1 MPGGVMVIS
10 RRAERAARAAL
21 LAAAAVVSACAP
33 QPVPPAFQE
42 QTVEETEYRIAPAD
56 LLTVRVWKNPELSVD
71 AAPVLPDG
79 TYTVPLAG
87 TVSAKGLT
95 AAELEDIIAERLA
108 EYIAAPDVSVIVA
121 QVNSKRVSVVGEVNR
136 NGPQTLSINAR
147 VVDAIAGAGGF
158 TTFANRRKV
167 KVIRSTPEGEIE
179 FRFNYKAYEAGN
191 APGTNVRLQS
201 GDIVVVS
208 D

>member
-1 MPGGVMVIS
+1 MVHRS
-10 RRAERAARAAL
+10 CAEATRRAAL
-21 LAAAAVVSACAP
+21 LLSAALAAAACAP

-56 LLTVRVWKNPELSVD
+56 LLSVRVWKNPELSVD
-71 AAPVLPDG
+71 SAPVLPDG
-79 TYTVPLAG
+79 SYTVPLAG

-95 AAELEDIIAERLA
+95 AAELEDVLSERLS
-108 EYIAAPDVSVIVA
+108 EYIAAPEVSVIVI

-136 NGPQTLSINAR
+136 NGPQTLSVNAR
-147 VVDAIAGAGGF
+147 VVDVIAAAGGF
-158 TTFANRRKV
+158 TTYANRRKV
-167 KVIRSTPEGEIE
+167 KIIRQAPEGEVE
-179 FRFNYKAYEAGN
+179 FRFNYNAYQAGK
-191 APGTNVRLQS
+191 APGTNVRLQP

>member
-1 MPGGVMVIS
+1 MVS
-10 RRAERAARAAL
+10 SKRTEGAARTVLLAVAA
-21 LAAAAVVSACAP
+21 LAAACSP

-42 QTVEETEYRIAPAD
+42 QAVEETEYRIAPAD
-56 LLTVRVWKNPELSVD
+56 MLAVRVWKNPELSVEQ
-71 AAPVLPDG
+71 APVLPDG
-79 TYTVPLAG
+79 TFTVPLAG

-95 AAELEDIIAERLA
+95 SAELEDVISERLS
-108 EYIAAPDVSVIVA
+108 EYISAPEVSVIVV
-121 QVNSKRVSVVGEVNR
+121 QVNSKRVSVVGEVLR
-136 NGPQTLSINAR
+136 NGPQMLSVNAR

-167 KVIRSTPEGEIE
+167 KIIRPTPEGDVD
-179 FRFNYKAYEAGN
+179 FNFDYKAYQAGR
-191 APGTNVRLQS
+191 APGTNVRLQA